1 MRTDFDFSPY
11 YRDTIG
17 FDRIFD
23 LLDAV
28 ASQAGPSAYPPY
40 DIEKLGDDAYRI
52 VMAVAGFDEDDLD
65 IIQKEN
71 QLVVSGRAGP
81 GSEARE
87 YLYRGIAGR
96 NFERRFQLAD
106 HVVVDAADLAD
117 GLLSIALRRELPESL
132 KPRRIEITSTKAPDT
147 AIEGQV
153 AA

>member
-106 HVVVDAADLAD
+106 HVKVVRASLVNGMLTIDLVRD
-117 GLLSIALRRELPESL
+117 LPEDKKGRTIPIGSGNGQHT
-132 KPRRIEITSTKAPDT
+132 IT
-147 AIEGQV
+147 QQ
-153 AA
+153 